1 MNVGRFRQLVE
12 IQRPAYGREKVDE
25 YGRRVTPWETFEQVR
40 AQAADVSGREFYEA
54 AAHQMQNTVTFTM
67 RSLPGVTLDMRLVM
81 DGVIYEIDQVNHLG
95 YRGDFMR
102 IKAHATDTEGGG
114 QRGQL

>member
-1 MNVGRFRQLVE
+1 M
-12 IQRPAYGREKVDE
+12 
-25 YGRRVTPWETFEQVR
+25 R
-40 AQAADVSGREFYEA
+40 A
-54 AAHQMQNTVTFTM
+54 
-67 RSLPGVTLDMRLVM
+67 LPGVTLDMRLEM
-81 DGVIYEIDQVNHLG
+81 DGVLYEIDQINHLG